1 MQGHAVTSGRRD
13 WSSLSLSTLCDH
25 PRHCCTTS
33 GTVTTSQCCWGATRR
48 RHDGHCATYA
58 SPPVNGTLES
68 AHYGG
73 RTTNRCATTLE
84 AAHVRAQD
92 APRCLNRSRIHQDGR
107 QLHGTARHAA
117 TRREIMW
124 HACKLLPPWPIKGG
138 VVPQPRGEGTTDSNH
153 SHALHFSPRYWRSP
167 QSLPL
172 GLGDQASSPTTLVA
186 PLYDYEHHDA
196 RQYSASST
204 PMLDDGPDR
213 NQDKP
218 SVISC

>member
-1 MQGHAVTSGRRD
+1 LVIPVAVNPVRP
-13 WSSLSLSTLCDH
+13 SSPLLH
-25 PRHCCTTS
+25 H
-33 GTVTTSQCCWGATRR
+33 V
-48 RHDGHCATYA
+48 GHCDDIPMLLGRNET
-58 SPPVNGTLES
+58 SPRRPLRHLRPPVNGTLES

-124 HACKLLPPWPIKGG
+124 HACKLLPLWPIKGG

-172 GLGDQASSPTTLVA
+172 GLGGQASSPTTLVG
-186 PLYDYEHHDA
+186 PLYEHHDA

-204 PMLDDGPDR
+204 PLLDDGPDR